1 MLKTCTVVR
10 IIEPEI
16 GCIHALAAGNVAP
29 GATGERGVTGTVV
42 RHVETIRNEPVGDV
56 ATGAV
61 RIEDDASSLVR
72 SVDVVDYLGDP
83 VPFFWRGAR
92 KWRME
97 GRSMHVRSLY
107 A

>member
-29 GATGERGVTGTVV
+29 GATGKRGITGTVV
-42 RHVETIRNEPVGDV
+42 RHVETIRDEPIGDV

-72 SVDVVDYLGDP
+72 SVDVIDYLGDP

>member
-16 GCIHALAAGNVAP
+16 GRIHALAAGNVAP
-29 GATGERGVTGTVV
+29 GATGKRGITGTVV

-72 SVDVVDYLGDP
+72 SVDVIDYLGDP

>member
-29 GATGERGVTGTVV
+29 GATGERGITGAVV
-42 RHVETIRNEPVGDV
+42 RRIETIRYKPVGYE
-56 ATGAV
+56 ATGAI
-61 RIEDDASSLVR
+61 RIEDNTSSLVR
-72 SVDVVDYLGDP
+72 SVDVIDYLGDP
-83 VPFFWRGAR
+83 VPFFWRGTR

-97 GRSMHVRSLY
+97 GRSLHV
-107 A
+107 

>member
-16 GCIHALAAGNVAP
+16 GRIHALAAGNVAP
-29 GATGERGVTGTVV
+29 GATGERGIAGTVMRRV
-42 RHVETIRNEPVGDV
+42 KTIRDKPVGDV

-61 RIEDDASSLVR
+61 RVEDDASSLVR
-72 SVDVVDYLGDP
+72 SVDVIDYLGDP
-83 VPFFWRGAR
+83 VPFFWRGTR

-97 GRSMHVRSLY
+97 GRSLHD
-107 A
+107 

>member
-1 MLKTCTVVR
+1 MLKSCTVVR

-29 GATGERGVTGTVV
+29 GATGERGITGAVV
-42 RHVETIRNEPVGDV
+42 RQVETIRDKPVGDV

-61 RIEDDASSLVR
+61 RVEDDASSLVR
-72 SVDVVDYLGDP
+72 SVDVIDYLGDP
-83 VPFFWRGAR
+83 VPFFWRGTR

-97 GRSMHVRSLY
+97 GRSLHD
-107 A
+107 

>member
-1 MLKTCTVVR
+1 MLKTCTVIR

-16 GCIHALAAGNVAP
+16 GCIHSLATGNVAP
-29 GATGERGVTGTVV
+29 GSTRKRGITGTIV
-42 RHVETIRNEPVGDV
+42 RHIETIRDKPVGDV
-56 ATGAV
+56 ATSAV
-61 RIEDDASSLVR
+61 RVQDDASSLVR
-72 SVDVVDYLGDP
+72 SIDVIDYLGDP
-83 VPFFWRGAR
+83 VPFFWRGTW